1 VRTTDT
7 ESDQGNDDVSG
18 EPRRRARKSA
28 AAEANTLRN
37 DPVQLR
43 SAATLAKLEAAAI
56 AMIAEHGRDGF
67 TTKHIADHA
76 GVSIGTSYRYFVDRK
91 AVLDWVYPDHVEG
104 LGEPRK
110 GAGQP
115 FLPRE
120 G

>member
-1 VRTTDT
+1 MTTTDT
-7 ESDQGNDDVSG
+7 ESLEGNEDVVV
-18 EPRRRARKSA
+18 EPRRRERKLAVS
-28 AAEANTLRN
+28 EANMLRN
-37 DPVQLR
+37 EPVQLR
-43 SAATLAKLEAAAI
+43 SAATLAKLEASAI

-110 GAGQP
+110 GVGQP
-115 FLPRE
+115 QKPTA

>member
-1 VRTTDT
+1 MTTTDT
-7 ESDQGNDDVSG
+7 ESHEGNEDVAG
-18 EPRRRARKSA
+18 EPRRSERKLAES
-28 AAEANTLRN
+28 EANMLRN
-37 DPVQLR
+37 EPVQLR
-43 SAATLAKLEAAAI
+43 SAATLAKLEASAV
-56 AMIAEHGRDGF
+56 AMIAQHGRDGF

-110 GAGQP
+110 AVGQP
-115 FLPRE
+115 QKPTA

>member
-1 VRTTDT
+1 M
-7 ESDQGNDDVSG
+7 
-18 EPRRRARKSA
+18 
-28 AAEANTLRN
+28 LRN
-37 DPVQLR
+37 EPVQLR
-43 SAATLAKLEAAAI
+43 SAATLAKLEASAI

-76 GVSIGTSYRYFVDRK
+76 GVSIGSSYRYFVDRK

-110 GAGQP
+110 AVGQP
-115 FLPRE
+115 QKPTA

>member
-1 VRTTDT
+1 MTATDT
-7 ESDQGNDDVSG
+7 ESDKGNDNLSG
-18 EPRRRARKSA
+18 EPRRRARKPPET
-28 AAEANTLRN
+28 EANLLRN
-37 DPVQLR
+37 EPVQLR

-110 GAGQP
+110 RAGQP
-115 FLPRE
+115 FVPIQ

>member
-1 VRTTDT
+1 MSTTDT
-7 ESDQGNDDVSG
+7 ESHKGNDDVAG
-18 EPRRRARKSA
+18 ETRRRLRKRSE
-28 AAEANTLRN
+28 AEANMLRN
-37 DPVQLR
+37 EPVQLR

-110 GAGQP
+110 RAGQP
-115 FLPRE
+115 FVPIE